1 MLAQINIGDKLFGNE
16 SRGGFGG
23 SFLPFQ
29 RLSGIG
35 DFVSL
40 FVRGAFVLAGIII
53 LFFFIMAGI
62 GMIAGA
68 GGSDPQKMEQ
78 SKKTATS
85 ALIGFIVVF
94 ASYWIVQLIGQF
106 TGINILGT
114 Q

>member
-1 MLAQINIGDKLFGNE
+1 MLNNSLDKGNINQFFKSPFGE
-16 SRGGFGG
+16 
-23 SFLPFQ
+23 
-29 RLSGIG
+29 LSGVG
-35 DFVSL
+35 DLVSL
-40 FVRGAFVLAGIII
+40 LVKGSFVLAGIVI

-62 GMIAGA
+62 GMIAAA
-68 GGSDPQKMEQ
+68 GESDPQKMEQ

-106 TGINILGT
+106 TGIDILGT